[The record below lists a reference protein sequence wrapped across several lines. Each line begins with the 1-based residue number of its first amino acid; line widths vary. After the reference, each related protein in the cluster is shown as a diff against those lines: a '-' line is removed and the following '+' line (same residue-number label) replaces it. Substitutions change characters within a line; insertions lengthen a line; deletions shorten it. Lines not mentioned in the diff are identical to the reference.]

1 MNLANAYEEKRNFI
15 RMRVESPLT
24 LTLGDKAIQCICIDL
39 SGIGMCI
46 ESPEPLNIGDEAVA
60 YLPSY
65 QDKFSAL
72 NAVIRINR
80 EMQDGKLY
88 YYGAEIIELLS

>member
-24 LTLGDKAIQCICIDL
+24 LTLGDQTIQCLCIDL

-46 ESPEPLNIGDEAVA
+46 ESPKALKLGDEAVA

-72 NAVIRINR
+72 NAVVRINR
-80 EMQDGKLY
+80 EMKDGDLY
-88 YYGAEIIELLS
+88 YYGAEIIELLG